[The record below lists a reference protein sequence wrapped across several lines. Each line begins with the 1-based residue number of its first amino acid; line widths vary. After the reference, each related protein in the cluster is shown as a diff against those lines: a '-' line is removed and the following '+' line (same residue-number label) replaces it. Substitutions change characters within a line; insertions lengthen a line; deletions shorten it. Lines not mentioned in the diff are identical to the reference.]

1 MNSQDSIYRTYNVSP
16 VINAAGTKTRIGGS
30 RIRPEAIDAMERA
43 AESFVVLSELQSAA
57 SERISELTG
66 AQAGYVTAGASAGL
80 LLSAAAAIA
89 GDDFEVMAELPAT
102 KGVADE
108 IIMPRTHRTAYDHAF
123 TAAGATIVDV
133 GTNDVELGTGA
144 ATVEP
149 WELRGAITEQTAA
162 IGYVEKSYTQPPLAV
177 VTEIAHEHDIP
188 VIVDAA
194 AEIPPVENFERFI
207 DAGADLVV
215 FSGGKAIR
223 GPQTTGIVAGRSDLI
238 ESIALQNLDM
248 HIAREIWDA
257 PAIIDS
263 VALED
268 GVPRHGIGRSAKVG
282 KEELAGLLAA
292 LESFVTEDQDAVYE
306 TWMARSTYF
315 DQQLGGLEGIET
327 AIDTSGESRAPVVEM
342 SLDPAVI
349 GQNATEIAA
358 DLRSQDPRLFVG
370 SDRLTED
377 MIVLNPMC
385 LTDEEVEYV
394 LERLLEAITPQS
406 TSSFE
411 PFTE

>member
-1 MNSQDSIYRTYNVSP
+1 M
-16 VINAAGTKTRIGGS
+16 INAAGTKTRIGGS

-66 AQAGYVTAGASAGL
+66 AEAGYVTAGASAGL
-80 LLSAAAAIA
+80 LLAAAATIA
-89 GDDFEVMAELPAT
+89 GDDFEAMAQLPVT
-102 KGVADE
+102 DGVADE

-123 TAAGATIVDV
+123 TAAGGTIVDV

-149 WELRGAITEQTAA
+149 WELHGAISEQTAA
-162 IGYVEKSYTQPPLAV
+162 IGYVEKSYTQPPLSV
-177 VTEIAHEHDIP
+177 VTEIAHEHDVP

-194 AEIPPVENFERFI
+194 AEVPPVANFERFI

-223 GPQTTGIVAGRSDLI
+223 GPQTTGIVAGRSALI

-248 HIAREIWDA
+248 HIARDIWDA
-257 PAIIDS
+257 PSIIDS
-263 VALED
+263 VALEE

-315 DQQLGGLEGIET
+315 HQQLGGIEGVET
-327 AIDTSGESRAPVVEM
+327 TIDTSGESRAPVVEL

-349 GQNATEIAA
+349 DHSATEIAA

-370 SDRLTED
+370 SDRLTEE

-394 LERLLEAITPQS
+394 LERLLEAITPKA
-406 TSSFE
+406 TSNVE